1 MRLFLLKSLCL
12 LSFLTLTGEGKTQKV
27 TLSPVEFNEAI
38 LELKELQQPFVLLD
52 VRTPSEYKSG
62 HIQEAILL
70 NWQGEDFKEKFMA
83 LNIPKTT
90 PIFLYCYMGGR
101 SAEAAEWIRQQ
112 GYTQVADLKGGI
124 YQWQKEK
131 LPVVKK

>member
-1 MRLFLLKSLCL
+1 MLSRSLIPIFFAVFMMAERG
-12 LSFLTLTGEGKTQKV
+12 SAQKV
-27 TLSPVEFNEAI
+27 TLSPTEFHDAI
-38 LELKELQQPFVLLD
+38 QELKELQQPYVLLD

-62 HIQEAILL
+62 HLKEATLL
-70 NWQGEDFKEKFMA
+70 NWQADDFKEKFKA

-90 PIFLYCYMGGR
+90 PVFVYCYMGGR

-112 GYTQVADLKGGI
+112 GYAQVTDLKGGI

>member
-1 MRLFLLKSLCL
+1 MIRFMTLLVLA
-12 LSFLTLTGEGKTQKV
+12 FAGLTGQCSSQRI
-27 TLSPVEFNEAI
+27 TLSPSEFYEAI
-38 LELKELQQPFVLLD
+38 QELKELQQPYMLLD
-52 VRTPSEYKSG
+52 VRTTSEYKSG
-62 HIQEAILL
+62 HLEKATLL
-70 NWQGEDFKEKFMA
+70 NWQADDFKEQFKS
-83 LNIPKTT
+83 LNIPQNT

-112 GYTQVADLKGGI
+112 GYIQVADLKGGI

>member
-1 MRLFLLKSLCL
+1 MFRIVTLLFPV
-12 LSFLTLTGEGKTQKV
+12 FLGLAGQGSAQRI
-27 TLSPVEFNEAI
+27 TLSPTEFNEAI
-38 LELKELQQPFVLLD
+38 QEIKELQQPYMLLD

-62 HIQEAILL
+62 HLREATLL
-70 NWQGEDFKEKFMA
+70 NWQADDFKEQFKA
-83 LNIPKTT
+83 LNIPQNT

>member
-1 MRLFLLKSLCL
+1 MRRFFLFLFLVF
-12 LSFLTLTGEGKTQKV
+12 LSSAGVLRPQKI
-27 TLSPVEFNEAI
+27 TLSPSEFNEAI
-38 LELKELQQPFVLLD
+38 QELKELQQPYVLLD

-62 HIQEAILL
+62 HLQEAILL
-70 NWQGEDFKEKFMA
+70 NWQGEDFKEKFNA
-83 LNIPKTT
+83 LNIPKDT

-112 GYTQVADLKGGI
+112 GYAQVADLKGGV